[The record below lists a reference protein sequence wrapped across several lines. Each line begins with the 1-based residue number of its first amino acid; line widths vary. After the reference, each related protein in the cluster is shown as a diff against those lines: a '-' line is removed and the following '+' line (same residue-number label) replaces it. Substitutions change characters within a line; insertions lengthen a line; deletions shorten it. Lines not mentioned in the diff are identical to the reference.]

1 MYDCRALQFE
11 NLLFLQGIR
20 NAIGERFTSKSKAA
34 HLQERFK
41 RKEGGASIQ
50 PVFKQTPNDK
60 IRELFKEK
68 YPNLRETI
76 TTRLLTCL
84 TCGKRVCRDVNGA
97 FNILT
102 NFLDS
107 IYNGSLG
114 LSTLKHLKKK
124 EPPGPMSALSPKR
137 PKKPRSGMKPIEK
150 TSRVKQL
157 KLGNPK

>member
-1 MYDCRALQFE
+1 MQSGKDLHPKAKRLIYKSVSSEKKEELQY
-11 NLLFLQGIR
+11 NQYSNKLQM
-20 NAIGERFTSKSKAA
+20 T
-34 HLQERFK
+34 
-41 RKEGGASIQ
+41 
-50 PVFKQTPNDK
+50 DK

-137 PKKPRSGMKPIEK
+137 PKKPRSEMKPIEK